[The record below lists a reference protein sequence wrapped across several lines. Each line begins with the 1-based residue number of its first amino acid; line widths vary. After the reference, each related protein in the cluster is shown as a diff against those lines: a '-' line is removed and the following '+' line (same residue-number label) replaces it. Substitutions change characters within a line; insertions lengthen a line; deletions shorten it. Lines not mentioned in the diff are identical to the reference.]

1 MDSRPPSTKKPRS
14 LIPLATVMERLD
26 SHRDWSQGITAQAVQ
41 DALNLRSR
49 FLAERVLVALGGD
62 TRRFETTEE
71 FIAVAQNLM
80 SGSIAAKISYLFR
93 LHDIDGDG
101 WIGRD
106 ELEQMFHISLAE
118 NDIRLPESE
127 IDRLVESV
135 MAAGDAD
142 GDQRLSREDFA
153 SMLAEHPELQVRL
166 SEYGV
171 SLLKPGNRARRMT
184 LPPGASLGGWVR
196 NGFVV
201 ALWLGAGVA
210 VNMALF
216 MEALLRYQAS
226 GASLSLQIARGT
238 GACLNFDAAFIAIPM
253 LRYTNT
259 WIRRSWL
266 GRLVPV
272 DEAIDIHRLIGK
284 AVVLLGVVHSVAH
297 IANAKAFDVA
307 SMVAF
312 GRGSVV
318 TATGFVLLFLCLVIA
333 FFSRSSVRRSGKFEL
348 FHLTHL
354 SYVGIVGLLFVHGPN
369 FWIWG
374 TVPWAWYLLERLL
387 RVQRRRVPSNI
398 LAAHALPSGVA
409 RLDLERQPGFKYSP
423 GDYVFLNIPA
433 LTRHE
438 WHPLTLTSA
447 PEDLSHISVHIR
459 SLGNWSRSAY
469 PAICD
474 EFSAGR
480 TPVVRVDGPYGS
492 SSRHLFDS
500 QHAVAIAA
508 GIGVTPFASILR
520 SLLLSR
526 GRRGSPLQKL
536 HFIWLNRDQQSFAW
550 FKELI
555 GELEMRDPSG
565 ILEVHIFMTAGRT
578 DMAGGVLDLAQHVL
592 RDQQEGDFVTGL
604 RAHTT
609 FGAPDFDRLLEG
621 FYRTPHLPPPDVFFC
636 GPEKLGRV
644 VARSARRLRLR
655 FRFERF

>member
-1 MDSRPPSTKKPRS
+1 MDSRPPSKRRRS
-14 LIPLATVMERLD
+14 LSPLATVMERLE
-26 SHRDWSQGITAQAVQ
+26 SHRSWSHGITAQAVQ
-41 DALNLRSR
+41 DALNLRSLY
-49 FLAERVLVALGGD
+49 LAERVLVALGGD

-80 SGSIAAKISYLFR
+80 SGPISAKVSYLFR

-106 ELEQMFHISLAE
+106 ELEQMFHIALAE

-127 IDRLVESV
+127 ITRLVESV
-135 MAAGDAD
+135 MSAGDAD
-142 GDQRLSREDFA
+142 RDQRLSRQDFA
-153 SMLAEHPELQVRL
+153 SMMAEHPELQVRL

-184 LPPGASLGGWVR
+184 LPPGAPLGGWVR

-201 ALWLGAGVA
+201 ALWLGIGVA

-216 MEALLRYQAS
+216 MEALLRYQAA
-226 GASLSLQIARGT
+226 GASLALQIARGT

-259 WIRRSWL
+259 LIRRSWL
-266 GRLVPV
+266 GRFVPV
-272 DEAIDIHRLIGK
+272 DEAIDIHRLVGK
-284 AVVLLGVVHSVAH
+284 TVVLLGVIHSVAH
-297 IANAKAFDVA
+297 IANAKTFDVA
-307 SMVAF
+307 SLVAF
-312 GRGSVV
+312 GRGSIAA
-318 TATGFVLLFLCLVIA
+318 ATGFGLLFLCLVIA
-333 FFSRSSVRRSGKFEL
+333 VFSRAAVRRSGKFEL

-354 SYVGIVGLLFVHGPN
+354 SYVGIVGLLFAHGPN
-369 FWIWG
+369 FWMWG
-374 TVPWAWYLLERLL
+374 SVPWAWYLFERML
-387 RVQRRRVPSNI
+387 RLGRRRVPSRI
-398 LAAHALPSGVA
+398 LAAQALPSGVA
-409 RLDLERQPGFKYSP
+409 RLDFERQPGFNYAP
-423 GDYVFLNIPA
+423 GDYIFLNIPA

-447 PEDLSHISVHIR
+447 PEDPRHLSVHVR
-459 SLGNWSRSAY
+459 SLGNWSRAAHKIIS
-469 PAICD
+469 D
-474 EFSAGR
+474 EFAAGR
-480 TPVVRVDGPYGS
+480 NPVVRVDGPYGS
-492 SSRHLFDS
+492 PSRHLFDS
-500 QHAVAIAA
+500 PHAVAIAA

-550 FKELI
+550 FKELL
-555 GELEMRDPSG
+555 GEIELRDPSG

-609 FGAPDFDRLLEG
+609 FGSPDFDRLLEG
-621 FYRTPHLPPPDVFFC
+621 FYRTPHLPPPEVYFC
-636 GPEKLGRV
+636 GPESLGRV